1 MKADLYSEYQK
12 LIDETNM
19 SRHNGSRIKDLKKL
33 RFMSIF
39 KASELPHANRYNLRV
54 LTNQQF
60 HKSVVEIVY
69 IDAVLDSNRQRRESR
84 GFFESNIFTQGM
96 NISCS
101 PLVAD
106 NLVRA
111 LTPEKINSYLSKITG
126 FGTEKVYTRDIIAQ
140 TRQEVERRQNRG
152 ASPHSIHEE
161 VMESLR
167 RLAEKGQLKVH
178 QPQQEAIAEW
188 CYNNQQQS
196 AEQLHYLQTRERVG
210 IERS

>member
-1 MKADLYSEYQK
+1 MKADLYSEYRK
-12 LIDETNM
+12 LIDETNLF
-19 SRHNGSRIKDLKKL
+19 RNNGSRIKDLKKL

-54 LTNQQF
+54 LTNEQF

-84 GFFESNIFTQGM
+84 EFFESNIFTQGM

-126 FGTEKVYTRDIIAQ
+126 FGTEKVYTRDIIIK
-140 TRQEVERRQNRG
+140 TRQEAERRQNRG
-152 ASPHSIHEE
+152 TSPYNIHEE
-161 VMESLR
+161 VMESLQ
-167 RLAEKGQLKVH
+167 RLARKGQLKLDDSLQENVAEWNYEN
-178 QPQQEAIAEW
+178 QPQRM
-188 CYNNQQQS
+188 
-196 AEQLHYLQTRERVG
+196 EQIHYLQVSERMG
-210 IERS
+210 NERS